1 MPAII
6 KENQSHREKYTQIR
20 REVNSIVS
28 FRVFS
33 FFTNG
38 FQTSEW
44 KTQID
49 NETNIAELIKFGETL
64 GYSEL
69 EVVDEQYKHTAKEI

>member
-1 MPAII
+1 MTHLEAHD
-6 KENQSHREKYTQIR
+6 SL
-20 REVNSIVS
+20 IV
-28 FRVFS
+28 
-33 FFTNG
+33 